1 MAQVL
6 LSLCLLA
13 TAFRHSTAYQNMN
26 NEDVEETPKDLDFR
40 RRHRLSWLLDNSIR
54 LPGGFRIGLDGIIGL
69 VPGVGDMLAGFLSTL
84 ILHQAFRRN
93 MPKMVLA
100 RMLINILIDVGIGAI
115 PIVGD
120 LFDFWWKANLR
131 NARLMDRYER
141 EPGKVYRQSTIATI
155 GFIVGTLALIGLLIA
170 GVVALVALVWGALTT

>member
-1 MAQVL
+1 
-6 LSLCLLA
+6 
-13 TAFRHSTAYQNMN
+13 MN
-26 NEDVEETPKDLDFR
+26 NEDVEDTHSKDLDFR

-69 VPGVGDMLAGFLSTL
+69 VPGVGDLLAGFLSTL
-84 ILHQAFRRN
+84 ILHQAYRRN
-93 MPKMVLA
+93 IPRMVLA
-100 RMLINILIDVGIGAI
+100 RMLINILIDVGIGTI
-115 PIVGD
+115 PIIGD

-155 GFIVGTLALIGLLIA
+155 GFVLGTLVLIGLLIT
-170 GVVALVALVWGALTT
+170 GVVALVALVWEALTT